1 MERVTEQIY
10 AADTCNKQRYESG
23 PSHCCHLAAIHLPP
37 HPSYPSIHPSIRLS
51 IYPSFHPPTLP
62 SNHPS
67 VCPICLF
74 IYPITHCP
82 SIHPSSIY
90 PSIRPF
96 IHPPTQPSSHLINK
110 CD

>member
-1 MERVTEQIY
+1 MEGVTEQIY

-23 PSHCCHLAAIHLPP
+23 ASHCCHLAASHLPP

-51 IYPSFHPPTLP
+51 IYPSFHPTI
-62 SNHPS
+62 HPS
-67 VCPICLF
+67 VPSVYSSVHLP
-74 IYPITHCP
+74 YHPL
-82 SIHPSSIY
+82 SIHPSSIS
-90 PSIRPF
+90 PSIHLL